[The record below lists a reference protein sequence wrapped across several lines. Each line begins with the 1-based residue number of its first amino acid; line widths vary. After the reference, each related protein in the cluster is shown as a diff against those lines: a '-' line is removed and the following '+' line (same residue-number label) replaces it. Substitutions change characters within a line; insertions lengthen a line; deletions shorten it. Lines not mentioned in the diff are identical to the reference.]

1 MRSKAGP
8 GRSGSK
14 RRGAA
19 PRGRNDQIVR
29 VLSVLRDLD
38 RLGGVTV
45 YELAERYGA
54 DVRTIRRDLSAIE
67 QSGFPIDSSERDGP
81 RKRYRVDSRAAL
93 GRLGALLDAS
103 HYLALRVA
111 MEPGAPL
118 QRRSTVFATL
128 EDLGAKIEA
137 AIGPAGRA
145 RLEAIERCFAT
156 HERRAYRELAPDV
169 LWPLVDAIAERR
181 VCRVTYR
188 SPREDARD
196 KTFSV
201 LPLRL
206 FAWDGGLYLTCHD
219 ARRGAILKLN
229 LQRLRALRV
238 LAERAKPPAD
248 FDAEAFEHA
257 AFGIFVGGA
266 PTAYRLRFDE
276 VAAPYIRERIW
287 HPTQALREVP
297 GGVEITFTCHAS
309 YEVAA
314 WVQGWGEH
322 VRVESPASLRRDLER
337 LGRWLEETYR
347 LPVRVGEARP
357 KHVGP
362 TVSGK
367 RRARQ
372 RRRAAR

>member
-1 MRSKAGP
+1 MRSKPGSQRGSAAGRRRALP
-8 GRSGSK
+8 G
-14 RRGAA
+14 
-19 PRGRNDQIVR
+19 GRNDQIVR

-45 YELAERYGA
+45 YELAERYGT
-54 DVRTIRRDLSAIE
+54 DVRTIRRDLAALE
-67 QSGFPIDSSERDGP
+67 QAGFPIDSSERDGA
-81 RKRYRVDSRAAL
+81 RKRHRIDARAAL
-93 GRLGALLDAS
+93 GRLAALLDAS
-103 HYLALRVA
+103 HYLALRIA
-111 MEPGAPL
+111 MEPGAPM

-128 EDLGAKIEA
+128 EDLGAKIES

-145 RLEAIERCFAT
+145 RLAAIEACFAT

-188 SPREDARD
+188 SPRAGAGDR
-196 KTFSV
+196 TFPV
-201 LPLRL
+201 LPLQL

-238 LAERAKPPAD
+238 LLETAKPPAD
-248 FDAEAFEHA
+248 FDATAFEHA

-266 PTAYRLRFDE
+266 PTAYCLRFDE
-276 VAAPYIRERIW
+276 VAAPYIRERTW
-287 HPTQALREVP
+287 HPTQELRDVA
-297 GGVEITFTCHAS
+297 GGVELRFRCHAS

-322 VRVESPASLRRDLER
+322 VRVEAPASLRAELAR

-347 LPVRVGEARP
+347 SPLRVP
-357 KHVGP
+357 
-362 TVSGK
+362 
-367 RRARQ
+367 
-372 RRRAAR
+372 AARKSASRRSPRSRRQGAD

>member
-1 MRSKAGP
+1 MRT
-8 GRSGSK
+8 RS
-14 RRGAA
+14 RPRAAPA
-19 PRGRNDQIVR
+19 PRGRHDQIVR

-45 YELAERYGA
+45 YELAERYGT
-54 DVRTIRRDLSAIE
+54 DVRTIRRDLSALE
-67 QSGFPIDSSERDGP
+67 QAGFPLDASERDGA
-81 RKRYRVDSRAAL
+81 RKRYRIDARGAL
-93 GRLGALLDAS
+93 GRLAALLDAS

-111 MEPGAPL
+111 MEPGAPM
-118 QRRSTVFATL
+118 QRRSMVFATL
-128 EDLGAKIEA
+128 EDLGAKIED
-137 AIGPAGRA
+137 AIGPGGRA

-156 HERRAYRELAPDV
+156 HERRAYREVAPDV

-188 SPREDARD
+188 SPREGARD
-196 KTFSV
+196 KTFAV
-201 LPLRL
+201 LPLQL

-238 LAERAKPPAD
+238 LAQTAKPPAD
-248 FDAEAFEHA
+248 FDAESFEHA
-257 AFGIFVGGA
+257 AFGIFVGGT
-266 PTAYRLRFDE
+266 PTTYRLRFDE

-297 GGVEITFTCHAS
+297 GGVELTFSCHAS

-322 VRVESPASLRRDLER
+322 VRVEAPASLRRELAR
-337 LGRWLEETYR
+337 LGQWLDETYR
-347 LPVRVGEARP
+347 LPARVAQTSVRRAR
-357 KHVGP
+357 
-362 TVSGK
+362 TMSRK
-367 RRARQ
+367 RRAR
-372 RRRAAR
+372 